1 MLNGD
6 FGGASSGSGSSAGR
20 ADSTVTLH
28 CATTTRD
35 EIEAFRALMTPVFT
49 NTNLLNGGTDLQ
61 VTPDGHILVIVNGP
75 YTWSGI
81 ISSVQFE
88 EDEYATVDGDAAI
101 EFDIIL
107 ELQRGAGTYDGISAP
122 APVVN
127 NCIQITQGFQKRC

>member
-1 MLNGD
+1 M
-6 FGGASSGSGSSAGR
+6 A
-20 ADSTVTLH
+20 
-28 CATTTRD
+28 
-35 EIEAFRALMTPVFT
+35 PVFT

-101 EFDIIL
+101 ELI
-107 ELQRGAGTYDGISAP
+107 
-122 APVVN
+122 
-127 NCIQITQGFQKRC
+127 